1 MEKKVDKG
9 EHYLPSQRKPKMLS
23 QKTSRNPTEQTE
35 ESSQRT
41 SFPIQTHI
49 VHNICH
55 GEQKPEIWYEAKATL
70 ERAIKDRRGEV
81 VHHKKSEED
90 WPNEQ
95 HVYPCVHMVAMVRPV
110 EGVLPL

>member
-1 MEKKVDKG
+1 MRPTTVSFASHESHIKGSWLKKKKTARVKNKDTPKKYIPMEKKVDKG

-41 SFPIQTHI
+41 SLPIQTHI

-70 ERAIKDRRGEV
+70 ERAIK
-81 VHHKKSEED
+81 
-90 WPNEQ
+90 
-95 HVYPCVHMVAMVRPV
+95 
-110 EGVLPL
+110 